1 MWVAVLIAYNKTID
15 VVFRILDWS
24 KGRPKAKLEDRRM
37 ILEDESRAAQI
48 KGDVHEMVRV
58 RAQIEDI
65 DRKLKSGDYS

>member
-1 MWVAVLIAYNKTID
+1 MWIAILVAYNKTID
-15 VVFRILDWS
+15 VIFRILDWV

-48 KGDVHEMVRV
+48 KGDVHEMVRI

-65 DRKLKSGDYS
+65 DRRIKSGDY

>member
-1 MWVAVLIAYNKTID
+1 MWIAILVAYNRTID
-15 VVFRILDWS
+15 VIFRILDWV

-48 KGDVHEMVRV
+48 KGDVHEMVRI

-65 DRKLKSGDYS
+65 DRRIKSGDY

>member
-1 MWVAVLIAYNKTID
+1 MWVVILIAYNKTID
-15 VVFRILDWS
+15 AVFRILDWM

-48 KGDVHEMVRV
+48 KGDIHEMVRA

-65 DRKLKSGDYS
+65 DRRLKSGNY